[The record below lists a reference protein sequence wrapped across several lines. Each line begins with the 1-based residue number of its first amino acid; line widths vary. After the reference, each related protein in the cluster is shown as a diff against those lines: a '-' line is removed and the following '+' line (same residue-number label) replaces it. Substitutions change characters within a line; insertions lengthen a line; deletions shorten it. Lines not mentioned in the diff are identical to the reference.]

1 MNGAKLNVRWNDFEK
16 TESLPVFPVNQSLLP
31 SMTVEA
37 SEKRCPACDS
47 IVYTRRHKLCG
58 VCSQVLPENCLFT
71 RIEAR
76 DVELLVQTE
85 RQCHRVWLK
94 KATAY

>member
-1 MNGAKLNVRWNDFEK
+1 MSDTNLNVRWNDFAT
-16 TESLPVFPVNQSLLP
+16 TESVQVFPVNQRLLP
-31 SMTVEA
+31 SMAVEV

-58 VCSQVLPENCLFT
+58 VCCRDLPEDCLFT
-71 RIEAR
+71 RSEAE
-76 DVELLVQTE
+76 DVELLVKTE

-94 KATAY
+94 KVMAY